1 MAELDKKRV
10 FMLAGHAQ
18 CGKTSLAEAIL
29 YQSGATTRWG
39 KVDEGNTVSDYEKDE
54 IERKSS
60 INASFLNCKYKNY
73 SLQFIDTPGYL
84 DFVGE
89 IIAAARGSD
98 FAVIVVDA
106 ASGVE
111 VGTEKAWEIIEKEN
125 LPCLFFINK
134 LDKEEADFSQCLK
147 DIKNNL
153 TKKAASLA
161 LPLGKGTAF
170 KDVVSI
176 IDSSKRDSL
185 GAEEKKGFEEFYS
198 QIVDIVAES
207 DDALLEKYLDKGSLE
222 PKEVLSALNK
232 AVRQRQLFPVLAG
245 NALSGVGIE
254 LLLQVLTE
262 VMPAVSDRLPLKVKD
277 SEGKEILVESKADGP
292 FAAQVI
298 KSIFDPYVGQLSIFR
313 VFSGKISS
321 NGTFYNQSQKT
332 KERFSQIFVLQG
344 KEQQARE
351 VVSCGDIAAVAKLK
365 NAVTSDTLA
374 EESFK
379 VLFERL
385 IFPVP
390 TYSAS
395 IKPKTR
401 QDEDKISQAL
411 TKLTLEDPT
420 LRVSRDTQTK
430 ELIISGTGELH
441 INIIM
446 GRLKERFS
454 AEVTLGRPKVPYK
467 ETITK
472 AAKVQGKYKK
482 QTGGHGQYGDV
493 WIEVEPLERGKDFEF
508 VDKIVGGRIP
518 RNFIPSVEKGI
529 RKAMEEGF
537 LAGYPLVDIKVTL
550 FDGSYHPVDSSDMAF
565 QIAGSMAF
573 KKAME
578 QAGVVMLEPIMN
590 VEITVPEEFMGQ
602 ITGDIN
608 SRRGR
613 VLGMEAKGTKQV
625 VKAQVPLSEMF
636 SYASDLRSVTGGRG
650 SYLMS
655 FSHYEI
661 VPQRITQ
668 SIVEAAKKK
677 EA

>member
-176 IDSSKRDSL
+176 IDSSKKDSL

-385 IFPVP
+385 VFPVP

>member
-161 LPLGKGTAF
+161 LPLGKGAAF

-185 GAEEKKGFEEFYS
+185 GAEEEKGFEEFYS

-385 IFPVP
+385 VFPVP